1 MRRLIPLLLCLATP
15 LSAAEWA
22 LRPGDHPFDAKD
34 LAALPGQ
41 VFRYYDDGESRF
53 WANGAYAY
61 TYSAQNGGGTAWGSY
76 VVAEDGSVCVTFING
91 SSRCDLYVH
100 DGNRTLL
107 ITEEGDRYPMRP

>member
-1 MRRLIPLLLCLATP
+1 MRCLIPLLLCLATP

-22 LRPGDHPFDAKD
+22 LRPGDQPFDADD

-76 VVAEDGSVCVTFING
+76 LVAEDGSVCVTFTNG
-91 SSRCDLYVH
+91 NNRCDLYVR

-107 ITEEGDRYPMRP
+107 ITEEGARFPMRP